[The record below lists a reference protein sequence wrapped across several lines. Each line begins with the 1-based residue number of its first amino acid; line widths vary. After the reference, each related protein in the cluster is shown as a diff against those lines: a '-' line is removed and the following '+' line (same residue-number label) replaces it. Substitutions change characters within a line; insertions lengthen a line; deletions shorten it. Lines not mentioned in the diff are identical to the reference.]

1 MIMYEQTCR
10 PLPPSIRRLLGCCVL
25 LLWGARQAAATV
37 TATIVTITGTQIS
50 GEWKGL
56 SDTESITIATEA
68 GQQALSLDEV
78 ATITVGSPRKAE
90 VAEPGRGTIL
100 FPSDGGQLPGTLVG
114 SSQEGVIASTALG
127 QGNLLPFNRLAGILF
142 DARPADPRGAYAP
155 QGERDRAL
163 ELFET
168 AMDHRRSGED
178 LLIVCSEGKAVSLP
192 GALVS
197 LDPAEATVRFGD
209 RRRTIRTENIVGLVL
224 ARGMQKQADYPT
236 IFELRDGSVFA
247 GRLRSGS
254 AEQLK
259 VASSVGIVADLN
271 LSVIARIRFR
281 SPRVVYV
288 SDLTPVSQRV
298 EGRLHREW
306 PVARDRSLTGE
317 PLSIAG
323 RTFNKGLGMHSRTE
337 AVYAIE
343 GHFESFAATIG
354 IDDSVRPA
362 GSVVFRVIGDGK
374 TLFDSGLITGQ
385 DQAVNVLVDMKNIK
399 GLTLVVDYGDDLD
412 LSDHAVWGAARLI
425 KPADNRKDE
434 DAE

>member
-1 MIMYEQTCR
+1 LI
-10 PLPPSIRRLLGCCVL
+10 IR
-25 LLWGARQAAATV
+25 
-37 TATIVTITGTQIS
+37 
-50 GEWKGL
+50 
-56 SDTESITIATEA
+56 
-68 GQQALSLDEV
+68 
-78 ATITVGSPRKAE
+78 
-90 VAEPGRGTIL
+90 
-100 FPSDGGQLPGTLVG
+100 SDGKARSLPGT
-114 SSQEGVIASTALG
+114 
-127 QGNLLPFNRLAGILF
+127 
-142 DARPADPRGAYAP
+142 
-155 QGERDRAL
+155 
-163 ELFET
+163 
-168 AMDHRRSGED
+168 
-178 LLIVCSEGKAVSLP
+178 
-192 GALVS
+192 LVS
-197 LDPAEATVRFGD
+197 LDPAEAAFRFGD
-209 RRRTIRTENIVGLVL
+209 RTRTIRTENILGVVF
-224 ARGMQKQADYPT
+224 ARGVQTKADYPT
-236 IFELRDGSVFA
+236 TFELRDGSVFA

-259 VASSVGIVADLN
+259 VESSVGIVADLN
-271 LSVIARIRFR
+271 LSVIARMRFR

-288 SDLTPVSQRV
+288 SDLTPVTQRV

-306 PVARDRSLTGE
+306 PLARDRSLTGE

-323 RTFNKGLGMHSRTE
+323 RTFDKGLGMHSRTE
-337 AVYAIE
+337 VAYAIE